1 MENVD
6 NMTKKNKTKKKVAV
20 EKKSSV
26 KKVAPEKDSLSTW
39 AKLLEVEKEKEKK
52 DLRLEDAIEPL
63 GARLLVMRDTP
74 EAITRSGIIIPTL
87 AQDRPNVGTVVR
99 SGEGCLNTWNT
110 GDRILITESV
120 GREITIA
127 KWTVVLLDEDDV
139 MMRFSKESNI

>member
-1 MENVD
+1 
-6 NMTKKNKTKKKVAV
+6 MTKKSIKKKVATKKV
-20 EKKSSV
+20 ETKKSDS
-26 KKVAPEKDSLSTW
+26 KKAPEKSSLSTW
-39 AKLLEVEKEKEKK
+39 AKLLEKEKEQEKK
-52 DLRLEDAIEPL
+52 ELRLEDAIEPL
-63 GARLLVMRDTP
+63 GARILVIRDTP

-110 GDRILITESV
+110 GDRVLITESV
-120 GREITIA
+120 GREITVS